1 MTSRN
6 GGSGRG
12 AAGLGSRGVET
23 GQVFGRRA
31 AVWCAAALAVVMG
44 ALVATA
50 ASAQPA
56 APQGTG
62 PKIVIETE
70 HGRIV
75 IQTFAD
81 KAPKTVAHITDLVK
95 KNFYNAQRIHR
106 IVPGQAVQWGD
117 KMSRD
122 MTYREWWG
130 RSPGGGSGSTIGVAE
145 FDKTLKH
152 RAGSVSMAHS
162 GHAANAD
169 SQMFIALRAIPE
181 WDGQYVI
188 FGQVIE
194 GMDAVRKLKVTDRLR
209 RVTVE

>member
-1 MTSRN
+1 MLHVH
-6 GGSGRG
+6 GR
-12 AAGLGSRGVET
+12 T
-23 GQVFGRRA
+23 RRLF
-31 AVWCAAALAVVMG
+31 ALAVAG
-44 ALVATA
+44 AVLSAHAVA
-50 ASAQPA
+50 AQPA
-56 APQGTG
+56 APEGTG
-62 PKIVIETE
+62 PTIVIETE

-81 KAPKTVAHITDLVK
+81 KAPKTVAHVTELVK
-95 KNFYNAQRIHR
+95 KNFYTAQRIHR
-106 IVPGQAVQWGD
+106 VVPGQAVQWGD

-130 RSPGGGSGSTIGVAE
+130 RSPGGGSGSTVGVAE

-188 FGQVIE
+188 FGQVVE

-209 RVTVE
+209 RVTLE

>member
-1 MTSRN
+1 MLDTI
-6 GGSGRG
+6 
-12 AAGLGSRGVET
+12 
-23 GQVFGRRA
+23 RRA
-31 AVWCAAALAVVMG
+31 WCAVAVA
-44 ALVATA
+44 ALVAVWWSPVA
-50 ASAQPA
+50 IGQPA

-62 PKIVIETE
+62 PKIAIDTE

-75 IQTFAD
+75 IQTYAD
-81 KAPKTVAHITDLVK
+81 KAPKTVAHVTDLVK

-106 IVPGQAVQWGD
+106 VVAGQAVQWGD

-130 RSPGGGSGSTIGVAE
+130 RSPGGGSGSTVGVAE
-145 FDKTLKH
+145 FDKSLKH

-162 GHAANAD
+162 GSPANAD

-209 RVTVE
+209 RVTLE

>member
-1 MTSRN
+1 MRHLLH
-6 GGSGRG
+6 RHR
-12 AAGLGSRGVET
+12 L
-23 GQVFGRRA
+23 
-31 AVWCAAALAVVMG
+31 G
-44 ALVATA
+44 ALVAATTA
-50 ASAQPA
+50 ALLLSAPVASAQSATPA
-56 APQGTG
+56 GSG

-70 HGRIV
+70 QGRIV
-75 IQTFAD
+75 IQTYAD
-81 KAPKTVAHITDLVK
+81 KAPKTVAHVTDLVK

-106 IVPGQAVQWGD
+106 VIPGQAIQWGD

-130 RSPGGGSGSTIGVAE
+130 RSPGGGSGSTVGVAE

-169 SQMFIALRAIPE
+169 SQMFIALRAVPE
-181 WDGQYVI
+181 WDGTYVI

-194 GMDAVRKLKVTDRLR
+194 GLEIARKMKVTDRLR
-209 RVTVE
+209 RVTLSQ